1 METTTTE
8 QPQTEKKAR
17 KPRQPK
23 PEASVAA
30 AGQVHTRQRQVRKKV
45 WATEGFTETRN
56 EAEYEPVEFI
66 FWNEEQRGVCV
77 PYEWTDRWIRIGEC
91 KGMFYDGQKYSLP
104 RVVYDYYKQLSTPIY
119 ANVEQEIVPGMMSRA
134 SKETGRKYRFRLEPV
149 R

>member
-1 METTTTE
+1 METIAAPAPE
-8 QPQTEKKAR
+8 VKAR

-23 PEASVAA
+23 PKVEVAA
-30 AGQVHTRQRQVRKKV
+30 PEQVHTRKRQIRKKV
-45 WATEGFTETRN
+45 WATEAFTETRD
-56 EAEYEPVEFI
+56 EAEYAPVEFI

-104 RVVYDYYKQLSTPIY
+104 KCVYDYYKQLSVPIY
-119 ANVEQEIVPGMMSRA
+119 ANVEQEIVPGTMTRA
-134 SKETGRKYRFRLEPV
+134 SKEMGRKYRFRLEPV